1 MSIKDEMKLN
11 RDFGMR
17 GEETMVNII
26 YTTETWK
33 KLSNG
38 IYKQFEITPAQY
50 NVLALIFWQSEAGV
64 GLTQAEISEMMLV
77 KPANTT
83 PLVDRMEKLG
93 LVKRSPVPEDRRY
106 WRVSLLPKGE
116 STFKAAH
123 KIWFE
128 RIQHVLG
135 PLSDEELDT
144 IIRLMEGIRGR
155 TNSFEKNG

>member
-33 KLSNG
+33 KLSNA
-38 IYKQFEITPAQY
+38 IYKQFDITPAQY
-50 NVLALIFWQSEAGV
+50 NVLSLIYWQSEPGV

-83 PLVDRMEKLG
+83 PLVDRMEKLE

-116 STFKAAH
+116 KTFKAAH

-135 PLSDEELDT
+135 PLSDEELDVIT
-144 IIRLMEGIRGR
+144 KLMEGIRSR
-155 TNSFEKNG
+155 TNSFEAKG